1 MHRLVCRGRDRPS
14 QTLSDRTRHQQLNNL
29 QPIYQMSQVCMYIH
43 TPSLQ
48 FLLVNTHSFIF
59 HTTHT
64 HTLSL
69 SLSNTYLTH
78 HTLSLIHPAEESPAA
93 LSPHNLPDDLF
104 AILFKC
110 QSHGCPWRA
119 LLAHAVVL
127 QRPLLAILAA
137 CNQVCCIYSSLINL
151 SCIAAG
157 YTHTLLLRVFH
168 NLAFTG

>member
-1 MHRLVCRGRDRPS
+1 MHRLVCRGRDHPS
-14 QTLSDRTRHQQLNNL
+14 QTPSDRTRHQQLNNL

-43 TPSLQ
+43 SLSPILACQ
-48 FLLVNTHSFIF
+48 HALF
-59 HTTHT
+59 HISHHT

-110 QSHGCPWRA
+110 QSNGCPWRA
-119 LLAHAVVL
+119 LLAHAVAL

-137 CNQVCCIYSSLINL
+137 CNQVCSTPHL
-151 SCIAAG
+151 SISPVLLM
-157 YTHTLLLRVFH
+157 YTHTPYVC
-168 NLAFTG
+168 FTT